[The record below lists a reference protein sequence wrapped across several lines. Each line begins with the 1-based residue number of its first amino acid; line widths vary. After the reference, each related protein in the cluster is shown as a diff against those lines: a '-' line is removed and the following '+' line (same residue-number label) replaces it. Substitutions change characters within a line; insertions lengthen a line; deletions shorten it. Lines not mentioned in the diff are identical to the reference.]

1 MTCMSRRRVA
11 LTVSFVGI
19 FTTVYGGASWLSA
32 HRELPTAPHLSWELT
47 LPFVP
52 AAAWI
57 YLSVPAV
64 LLLIPFVAGSRQ
76 RLLALWATLTC
87 TVLAAGLCYLLY
99 PVAQAWPERVAHGP
113 WAGLFG
119 FVDAVNLE
127 HNELP
132 SLHVA
137 FATLVALWLGR
148 DLRWV
153 GRGLLG
159 LWLVAVAAS
168 TLLLHEHHLLD
179 VTTGAALG
187 ALATVTV
194 GRRVDRRDAV
204 EALDIEL
211 LCLREVTFFARR
223 HPRYL
228 VTAVAIWTYSL
239 PRWRETRLM
248 RAGFCLAQHLD
259 DVLDGDR
266 PIEGDPV
273 RYARRVLEGE
283 PGVLRPV
290 AVFVSE
296 ELSRR
301 GHADERPRAWLDELV
316 ELLIRDRRRMD
327 ARETWSGAEL
337 RVHHRRT
344 FQLSL
349 DLTLVAA
356 GSSLRAGDVPELVD
370 AFAWCSPV
378 RDLRE
383 DLDKGLIN
391 VPREVLSRVSCDPG
405 SRDFLAS
412 GPVRAWL
419 REEHHNGA
427 AAIAACRPRELVLV
441 TFHRALAAFER
452 RYRRRH
458 PDLFH
463 VPLEATG

>member
-1 MTCMSRRRVA
+1 MTRRRVA
-11 LTVSFVGI
+11 LTISFVGI
-19 FTTVYGGASWLSA
+19 FSMVYGGASWLSA

-52 AAAWI
+52 AAAWM
-57 YLSVPAV
+57 YLSVPLT
-64 LLLIPFVAGSRQ
+64 LLLLPFVVRSRR
-76 RLLALWATLTC
+76 RLLALWTTLTC

-99 PVAQAWPERVAHGP
+99 PVAQAWPERVAHGS

-137 FATLVALWLGR
+137 FATILALWLSR
-148 DLRWV
+148 DLHPV

-159 LWLVAVAAS
+159 LWLLAVAAS
-168 TLLLHEHHLLD
+168 TLFLHEHHLLD

-187 ALATVTV
+187 ALATFTV

-204 EALDIEL
+204 EALDVEL
-211 LCLREVTFFARR
+211 LCLREVAFFARR

-273 RYARRVLEGE
+273 RYARGLLEDE
-283 PGVLRPV
+283 SATLRPV
-290 AVFVSE
+290 AAFVSE

-301 GHADERPRAWLDELV
+301 GRADERPRAWLEELV
-316 ELLIRDRRRMD
+316 DLLIRDRRRMD
-327 ARETWSGAEL
+327 ARQVWSANEL
-337 RVHHRRT
+337 RAHHRRT

-391 VPREVLSRVSCDPG
+391 IPREILSRLPDP
-405 SRDFLAS
+405 RTPDLLARE
-412 GPVRAWL
+412 PVRAWL
-419 REEHHNGA
+419 REEHRKGA

-441 TFHRALAAFER
+441 AFHRALAAFER

-458 PDLFH
+458 PDLLH
-463 VPLEATG
+463 APLEATG